1 MLVMLASQ
9 LNDLFYHPAFQ
20 QWISPVG
27 LLEG

>member
-1 MLVMLASQ
+1 MLVLMASQ
-9 LNDLFYHPAFQ
+9 LNGLFYHPAFQ

>member
-1 MLVMLASQ
+1 MVMLASQ
-9 LNDLFYHPAFQ
+9 LNGLFYHPAFQ